1 MSTEHT
7 RPVLGTSPL
16 SPPRCA
22 EGLPVMSGDLAGRAE
37 ALGEGTTQ
45 RANQVLAQLNADL
58 AELIAEFEADKRA
71 RRRVIRRSEL
81 VK

>member
-1 MSTEHT
+1 
-7 RPVLGTSPL
+7 
-16 SPPRCA
+16 
-22 EGLPVMSGDLAGRAE
+22 MSGDLAGRAE
-37 ALGEGTTQ
+37 ALGEGTIQ

-58 AELIAEFEADKRA
+58 AELLAEFEVDKRA